1 MLIFLNFLIILLNV
15 KLLIIIGIIIA
26 IGLGTIAV
34 FSNVDSIDSQEEN
47 MLDQQESEPRLV
59 QRGLTESVGIS
70 EP

>member
-1 MLIFLNFLIILLNV
+1 MFIFLNFLIILLNL

-34 FSNVDSIDSQEEN
+34 FSNVDSINSPQEN

-59 QRGLTESVGIS
+59 QRGLTESLNIS
-70 EP
+70 DP